1 MSKSELLSK
10 NSSPEEFFFS
20 CSLCETSWDCLRR
33 LIDTQTADSTW
44 VFFFFPFIFS
54 FIFPKNVCIILQ
66 KSIFFWLCVCVCE
79 VSAARV
85 PSQFLNLD
93 LKILGQNLNI
103 FTSVQK
109 KENRKVSHC
118 TPSLSVNLKILS
130 YICSDLLPPY
140 VSGHF
145 VELPSTVH
153 CSAGNRSAHVL
164 WCKCDVPPPSRQ
176 LYHTLAEFRT
186 PWPPFREHEWQHKN
200 PSSTHGQCPGEAIH
214 HQTTVSTP
222 PKSQWQ
228 QKPHKWPRSKV
239 HIPQCLIQRI
249 APFNIF
255 CLLTVFCGSC
265 GWGSLF
271 SLMVKLPIL
280 LGKRPPVPVN
290 SWAVFYELHAWDL
303 PRVA

>member
-10 NSSPEEFFFS
+10 NSSPEEFFFF

-44 VFFFFPFIFS
+44 VFFFFPFYLFFHFS
-54 FIFPKNVCIILQ
+54 KKCMYNFTEKH
-66 KSIFFWLCVCVCE
+66 FFWPCVCVCE

-153 CSAGNRSAHVL
+153 CSWWAGNRSAHVL

-176 LYHTLAEFRT
+176 LYHHIFLHYRHNRLFFFLFSIFLYNKSTRERDCVKTTDSWYSLSLICTRTL
-186 PWPPFREHEWQHKN
+186 
-200 PSSTHGQCPGEAIH
+200 
-214 HQTTVSTP
+214 
-222 PKSQWQ
+222 
-228 QKPHKWPRSKV
+228 
-239 HIPQCLIQRI
+239 
-249 APFNIF
+249 
-255 CLLTVFCGSC
+255 LLTAES
-265 GWGSLF
+265 SE
-271 SLMVKLPIL
+271 L
-280 LGKRPPVPVN
+280 LGNGPSR
-290 SWAVFYELHAWDL
+290 SM
-303 PRVA
+303 